1 MPRRGAVI
9 SLALGWKGE
18 PLYSKGKFTVD
29 EIEHS
34 GSPDRLTIRA
44 RSADFRETLNVR
56 REKSS
61 HKTTVGDVVKDIAA
75 RHNLKVAIG
84 NDVAAMALDHWTRPT
99 KATPAF

>member
-1 MPRRGAVI
+1 M
-9 SLALGWKGE
+9 
-18 PLYSKGKFTVD
+18 
-29 EIEHS
+29 S
-34 GSPDRLTIRA
+34 GV
-44 RSADFRETLNVR
+44 RSR
-56 REKSS
+56 